1 MHDSMSGSRD
11 RGSRRMRMSSFGGK
25 PRFRKKD
32 NNELTTKEEVPE
44 LLEKRAQELLEQ
56 GEEITV
62 AVSTDLRF
70 DGTYGKD
77 WLLVTDKRLIAF
89 NQNGVLGHDIQE
101 VDLNSVEDIEVLE
114 MYGNNI
120 LKVTTSE
127 NAFEL
132 ARYSKTLT
140 PKFNLTVSELERL
153 SSSNGTGAGGER
165 RRRGP
170 GPGGRRG
177 RRGPGVGSTAG
188 LQRGGDKIRCE
199 KCGHPI
205 PSWTGVCV
213 NCAQNSKLIFRLF
226 KYAVPFLHVM
236 IPAFLMM
243 MVIRFV
249 SVLPPILSKELVDNI
264 LNPVGTVISAAVSNG
279 EAIPEQ
285 IPETSWGHL
294 EGIKN
299 ALSGWFG
306 SMPLGGSFGHL
317 IWLILF
323 MAGIGVF
330 SMMISSVRGYM
341 MAWVGQNITR
351 RLQNETYEHLNAL
364 SIDFFHERDTG
375 NLMSRIT
382 HDVSRLRDFIANG
395 LQDIIGDSLTLIN
408 MCIIMFIFS
417 WKLALWTLI
426 PIPCLIF
433 FTIFFGKKM
442 SKVYQVLWKRY
453 SQISTILASTIPGV
467 RVVKAFARERYEIS
481 RFSDITYQVFDG
493 EMKAAKLGTLYRPI
507 MQLITFSGSI
517 LIWLVGGWQIFQG
530 DLTLGTLVMF
540 QSYMMQ
546 FFGPVSTLCQMNERF
561 IRAGTSAERVFEILD
576 TPPTITDKKDA
587 IALANITGDIE
598 FKDVYFSYDNEKN
611 ALNGVS
617 FQVSAGEMIG
627 LVGHSGAGK
636 STLVNLIT
644 RFYDPNRGAIVID
657 GHDSKDIRIKALRQQ
672 VGVVLQDPFLFE
684 GTIAENIG
692 YSKPGA
698 SRFEI
703 IAAAKAANAHDFVI
717 KFPDGYDT
725 MVGERGARVS
735 GGERQRISIARAILK
750 NPRILILDEA
760 TSSVDTETESK
771 IQEALERLVR
781 GRTVFAIAHR
791 LSTLKYADRL
801 VVLKEGEVDEIGT
814 HEELIAQ
821 DGTYAN
827 LCQKQTELSKIR
839 AW

>member
-1 MHDSMSGSRD
+1 MHDPMSGSR
-11 RGSRRMRMSSFGGK
+11 RGRSHRMGSYNGK
-25 PRFRKKD
+25 PRRKKG

-44 LLEKRAQELLEQ
+44 LLQKQAQELLEK
-56 GEEITV
+56 GEEIKV

-70 DGTYGKD
+70 DSTYGKD
-77 WLLVTDKRLIAF
+77 WLLATDKRLIAF
-89 NQNGVLGHDIQE
+89 NQSGVLGHDMRE
-101 VDLNSVEDIEVLE
+101 VALTSVEDIEILE

-132 ARYSKTLT
+132 ARYSKRLT
-140 PKFNLTVSELERL
+140 PKFNLAVSELEKL
-153 SSSNGTGAGGER
+153 PALKDADSGDGARSRG
-165 RRRGP
+165 GP
-170 GPGGRRG
+170 GSGGRRRG
-177 RRGPGVGSTAG
+177 RRGPGGNLG
-188 LQRGGDKIRCE
+188 MQPGGDKSRCE
-199 KCGHPI
+199 KCGEPI
-205 PSWTGVCV
+205 PTWSGVCV
-213 NCAQNSKLIFRLF
+213 NCVQNSKLIFRLF
-226 KYAVPFLHVM
+226 KYAIPFLYIM
-236 IPAFLMM
+236 IPAFLLML
-243 MVIRFV
+243 VIRFV
-249 SVLPPILSKELVDNI
+249 AVLPPILSKELVDNI
-264 LNPVGTVISAAVSNG
+264 LDPAGTEISAAVDNG
-279 EAIPEQ
+279 GPVPEQ
-285 IPETSWGHL
+285 LPETSWGHL

-299 ALSGWFG
+299 VLSGWFG
-306 SMPLGGSFGHL
+306 SMPLGGSFEHL
-317 IWLILF
+317 IWLVAF
-323 MAGIGVF
+323 MAGIRVFTMGV
-330 SMMISSVRGYM
+330 SSVRGYM

-408 MCIIMFIFS
+408 MCVIMFLFS

-442 SKVYQVLWKRY
+442 SKVYHVLWKRY
-453 SQISTILASTIPGV
+453 ANISTILASTIPGV

-481 RFSDITYQVFDG
+481 RFSEMTYEVFSG
-493 EMKAAKLGTLYRPI
+493 EMNAAKLGSLYRPM
-507 MQLITFSGSI
+507 MQFFTYSGSI
-517 LIWLVGGWQIFQG
+517 IIWLVGGWQLFQG
-530 DLTLGTLVMF
+530 DITLGILVMF
-540 QSYMMQ
+540 QSYIMQ
-546 FFGPVSTLCQMNERF
+546 FFGPVYTLCQMNERF

-576 TPPTITDKKDA
+576 TPPSVADKQDA
-587 IALANITGDIE
+587 VALANIRGAIE

-611 ALNGVS
+611 ALNGIS
-617 FQVSAGEMIG
+617 FDVQPGEMIG

-672 VGVVLQDPFLFE
+672 VGVVLQDPFLFA

-692 YSKPGA
+692 YSKPGS
-698 SRFEI
+698 SRHEI
-703 IAAAKAANAHDFVI
+703 IAAAKAANAHDFII

-760 TSSVDTETESK
+760 TSSIDTETESK
-771 IQEALERLVR
+771 IQEALERLVQ

-791 LSTLKYADRL
+791 LSTLKYANRL

-814 HEELIAQ
+814 HEELIAK